1 MGKPKRAPTPGAP
14 PLPAPQPLP
23 QAPREPETAWVRTT
37 LLPLAALAL
46 LVALTFS
53 NTFLNGFHLDDYYR
67 IVNNPGITRVSPV
80 WRHFLD
86 PATSASLKSIQQYR
100 PLLPLT
106 LSLNYAVGG
115 LNPAG
120 YHVVSLA
127 LHLTAAIFFYL
138 FFLTLLSGWGR
149 GFPTAAHVR
158 GAAWGAAALFAV
170 HPVSGFPVNYLC
182 ARDLLLMQAAL
193 GGSLYC
199 YLRLR
204 RDGATA
210 GRWAL
215 TLFLFLLA
223 LLSKTTAV
231 VMILVVFLFETLAAE
246 ESPWSRRPWLRV
258 LPFVLVAGLLLAF
271 TRLVL
276 GFSDLEQ
283 ALADSWFSYS
293 YLLTQ
298 FKLHL
303 FHYLRNLVWPF
314 YVRGMPYVQPAASL
328 LEPRVLLGLALIA
341 GSLLAAWLARRR
353 APVVAF
359 AIFAYWA
366 TMVPESSFLPLH
378 QMASAY
384 RGYPGLPYLA
394 LVAAVLLFQYLPRR
408 AAALTLGALLLY
420 FGASAYL
427 LNRHYL
433 DDKSF
438 WAQSVRYGGDE
449 VATMNY
455 GLCFRDQDEA
465 RAQKYLEE
473 ALKINPTY
481 YLGCINLGLFYL
493 DQGEAEKG
501 LKLVAQGVEYSPPN
515 IMDRSLFWLAVAHE
529 RLEDYAGAYD
539 AIVRAL
545 DYDDKDVDILYEAAV
560 ISERLMKYEEALGYL
575 AVLHRQEANF
585 KLSRSLA
592 GWCHQALGHP
602 DLAVAEYELALRYT
616 PDHAQTYANLGYA
629 LMSLGRFKEAGGYFE
644 KFLKLEPRD
653 REGHAALKA
662 CREAAR

>member
-1 MGKPKRAPTPGAP
+1 MGKPKLGPRPGP
-14 PLPAPQPLP
+14 HPLPVPEPPAEAL
-23 QAPREPETAWVRTT
+23 REPAPSFLWST
-37 LLPLAALAL
+37 LLPLGALAV

-53 NTFLNGFHLDDYYR
+53 NTFANGFHLDDYYR
-67 IVNNPGITRVSPV
+67 ILNNPGITRVNPI
-80 WRHFLD
+80 WRHFID

-120 YHVVSLA
+120 YHLVSLA
-127 LHLTAAIFFYL
+127 LHLTAAVFFYL
-138 FFLTLLSGWGR
+138 FFLTLLTGWGQ
-149 GFPTAAHVR
+149 GFPAGAGVK

-223 LLSKTTAV
+223 LLSKTNAV
-231 VMILVVFLFETLAAE
+231 VMILVVFLFETLAAGE
-246 ESPWSRRPWLRV
+246 TIWSRRPWLRV
-258 LPFVLVAGLLLAF
+258 LPFVLVAGLFLAF
-271 TRLVL
+271 ARLVL
-276 GFSDLEQ
+276 GFSDLDQ
-283 ALADSWFSYS
+283 ALADSWFSYG

-314 YVRGMPYVQPAASL
+314 YVRGMPLVAPAASL

-341 GSLLAAWLARRR
+341 ASLLAAWLARRR

-359 AIFAYWA
+359 AAFAYWA
-366 TMVPESSFLPLH
+366 TMLPESSFLPLH

-394 LVAAVLLFQYLPRR
+394 LVVAVLLFQYFPRR
-408 AAALTLGALLLY
+408 AAGLTLAALLLY
-420 FGASAYL
+420 FGVSAYV
-427 LNRHYL
+427 LNRNYL

-438 WAQSVRYGGDE
+438 WAHSVRYGGDE

-455 GLCFRDQDEA
+455 GLCFRGQDEA
-465 RAQKYLEE
+465 TARKYLEE
-473 ALKINPTY
+473 ALKINPNY
-481 YLGCINLGLFYL
+481 YLGYINLGLFYI
-493 DQGEAEKG
+493 DQGEEDKG
-501 LKLVAQGVEYSPPN
+501 LKLVDQGVEHSPPN
-515 IMDRSLFWLAVAHE
+515 SLDRSLLWLAVAHE
-529 RLEDYAGAYD
+529 RVEDYPGAYD

-545 DYDDKDVDILYEAAV
+545 DYDDKDVDILYEAAI
-560 ISERLMKYEEALGYL
+560 ISEKLMRYEEALGYL
-575 AVLHRQEANF
+575 AVLHQQEANF

-629 LMSLGRFKEAGGYFE
+629 LMSLGRFQEASRYFE
-644 KFLKLEPRD
+644 RFLQLEPQNQ
-653 REGHAALKA
+653 EGRAALKA
-662 CREAAR
+662 CRDAAR

>member
-1 MGKPKRAPTPGAP
+1 MGKPKRAPRPGAP
-14 PLPAPQPLP
+14 PLPAPEPPAGGLL
-23 QAPREPETAWVRTT
+23 EPEASFSRTT
-37 LLPLAALAL
+37 LLPLAALAV

-53 NTFLNGFHLDDYYR
+53 NTFANGFHLDDYYR
-67 IVNNPGITRVSPV
+67 IVNNPGITRVNPV
-80 WRHFLD
+80 WRHFLN

-120 YHVVSLA
+120 YHLVSLA
-127 LHLTAAIFFYL
+127 LHLTAAVFFYL
-138 FFLTLLSGWGR
+138 FFLTLLTSWGR
-149 GFPTAAHVR
+149 GFPAGAGVK

-182 ARDLLLMQAAL
+182 ARDLLLMQAAM

-223 LLSKTTAV
+223 LLSKTNAV
-231 VMILVVFLFETLAAE
+231 VIILVIFLFETLMAGE
-246 ESPWSRRPWLRV
+246 TPLCRRPWLKV
-258 LPFVLVAGLLLAF
+258 LPFVLVAGLFLAF

-276 GFSDLEQ
+276 GFSDLDQ

-303 FHYLRNLVWPF
+303 FHYFRNLVWPF
-314 YVRGMPYVQPAASL
+314 YVRGMPFVAPAASL

-341 GSLLAAWLARRR
+341 GSVLAAWLARRR

-378 QMASAY
+378 QLASAY

-394 LVAAVLLFQYLPRR
+394 LVVAVLLFQYFPRR
-408 AAALTLGALLLY
+408 AAGLTLAALLLY
-420 FGASAYL
+420 FGVSAYA

-433 DDKSF
+433 NDQSF

-455 GLCFRDQDEA
+455 GLCFQGRDEA
-465 RAQKYLEE
+465 SARKYLEE

-481 YLGCINLGLFYL
+481 YLGYINLGLFYI
-493 DQGEAEKG
+493 DQGEEEKG
-501 LKLVAQGVEYSPPN
+501 LKLVAQGVEYSPPSSL
-515 IMDRSLFWLAVAHE
+515 DRSLFWLAVAHE
-529 RLEDYAGAYD
+529 RVEDYPGAYD
-539 AIVRAL
+539 AIVRSL
-545 DYDDKDVDILYEAAV
+545 DYDDKDMDSLYEAAF
-560 ISERLMKYEEALGYL
+560 IAEKLMRYEEALGYL
-575 AVLHRQEANF
+575 AVLHQQEANL

-616 PDHAQTYANLGYA
+616 PDNPQNYANLGYA
-629 LMSLGRFKEAGGYFE
+629 LMSLGRFPEACRYLE
-644 KFLKLEPRD
+644 RFLQLEPQD
-653 REGHAALKA
+653 QEGRAALQA
-662 CREAAR
+662 CRAAGK